1 MLAQQFDEQLDEINV
16 KVSLIARAAGQVL
29 GSGKLTVVFET
40 VLMVGNILNEGSF
53 AGNVSGFTLESLL
66 KLIQT
71 KSSVDR
77 KRNVL
82 DYVTQ
87 LLVQKNHPAT
97 ALFNDLRSAKE
108 ASRYSNE
115 VCNSQVRRGEGRGVG
130 RGAKRSEEGESIAKR
145 ESRRGQGRYLPDVY
159 CGKKEFCTTSV
170 P

>member
-115 VCNSQVRRGEGRGVG
+115 VCNSQVRRGGGRGEGRGVG
-130 RGAKRSEEGESIAKR
+130 RGGGRGDRRGTKRSEEERRGGEYSEKR
-145 ESRRGQGRYLPDVY
+145 EPQGPR
-159 CGKKEFCTTSV
+159 KV
-170 P
+170 PA